1 MKKLVFAFAALLG
14 LFVFSAAAA
23 DVTGKYTADV
33 PGRGGNTM
41 TQTFNLVADGDKL
54 TGTVTTPRGDQQITD
69 GKVSGES
76 ISFMTIA
83 KFQDREMKITYKGTV
98 SGDTIKFSR
107 MRVGADQAQDF
118 VATKAK

>member
-23 DVTGKYTADV
+23 DVTGKYTAEV
-33 PGRGGNTM
+33 PGRGGNLS

-69 GKVSGES
+69 GKVSGDS
-76 ISFMTIA
+76 VSFMTIV
-83 KFQDREMKITYKGTV
+83 KYQDREMKITYKGTV

-107 MRVGADQAQDF
+107 MREGADQAQDF